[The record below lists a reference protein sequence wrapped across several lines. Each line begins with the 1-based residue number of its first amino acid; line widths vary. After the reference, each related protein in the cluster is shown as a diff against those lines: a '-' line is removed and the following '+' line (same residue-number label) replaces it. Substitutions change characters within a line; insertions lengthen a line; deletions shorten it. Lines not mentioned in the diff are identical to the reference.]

1 MSDQLKPIIEALV
14 FASPEPLTLKTLFK
28 LLEDEPQEDVEAAL
42 AAVQAD
48 YDRPVDCNWL
58 K

>member
-14 FASPEPLTLKTLFK
+14 FASPEPLTIKTLFK

-48 YDRPVDCNWL
+48 
-58 K
+58 